1 MAQNPLPP
9 DKGDYDK
16 GERLQIINDYLLKD
30 ILEAASVESAKRTPV
45 EKEIGDYFAA
55 CLDEKGIDQ
64 RGIDVLKSEFDRIDK
79 LKDKSELAAEVA
91 HLHSVLYNLA
101 PQNNS
106 GGSVP
111 MFQFS
116 SSQDLDDAQK
126 VVAAVDQA
134 ALGLPDRDYY
144 LRTDADTVKQRQKYV
159 EHVQKMFGLLGD
171 APDKAQAEAKVVMD
185 LETELAKGSMD
196 LVKRRDPANLNHK
209 LSQAELEKL
218 MPNFNWKVYLQETKP
233 PKTAHFLVATPDFL
247 KALDAQIQARSL
259 DDWKTYLRW
268 HLVHSSAALLPTPF
282 LQETFALYGKEFEG
296 AKDLPPRWRR
306 CAVATDRDLGEAL
319 GEVYA
324 QKAFGAQSKK
334 RMSVLVADLKKA
346 LGEDID
352 SLDWMSV
359 VTKKAAKIK
368 LAGILDK
375 IGYPD
380 KPRDYSKL
388 RLNRTDA
395 LANAFSAGEFEFRR
409 QLTKIGKPVDR
420 LEWAMTAPT
429 VNAYYDPQ
437 MNTINFP
444 AGILQ
449 PPYFDNAMDDAVNY
463 GDIGSVIGHEMTH
476 GFDDQGR
483 KFDSKGNLKD
493 WWTADDG
500 KKFDERAACVA
511 DEYSSFEA
519 LPGLKVDGKLTL
531 GENTADNG
539 GIRIALRAFH
549 NRLAAQKKKP
559 TVDDD
564 KRFFLSYAQG
574 WCDNV
579 TDNSL
584 RTLVQ
589 TNPHSPSRFRV
600 NGVLQNL
607 PEFQQAFSCKAGV
620 PMVSAKP
627 CRVW

>member
-1 MAQNPLPP
+1 MPP
-9 DKGDYDK
+9 DKGYY
-16 GERLQIINDYLLKD
+16 GRGSRMQLLNQFVLKD
-30 ILEAASVESAKRTPV
+30 ILEAASVDSPKRNKV
-45 EKEIGDYFAA
+45 EKQIGDYYAA
-55 CLDEKGIDQ
+55 CNDEKAIDQ
-64 RGIDVLKSEFDRIDK
+64 KGIGALKAEFDRIDK
-79 LKDKSELAAEVA
+79 LKDKSELAAELA
-91 HLHSVLYNLA
+91 HLHGVLFSLA
-101 PQNNS
+101 PQSDS
-106 GGSVP
+106 GGTVP
-111 MFQFS
+111 MFLFS
-116 SSQDLDDAQK
+116 SSQDLDNAQL
-126 VVAAVDQA
+126 VVAAIDQA
-134 ALGLPDRDYY
+134 GLGLPDRDFYF
-144 LRTDADTVKQRQKYV
+144 RDDPKSTEQRQKYV

-185 LETELAKGSMD
+185 LETELAKGAMD
-196 LVKRRDPANLNHK
+196 IVKRRDPANLNHK

-218 MPNFNWKVYLQETKP
+218 TPNFNWKEYLKDVKP

-247 KALDAQIQARSL
+247 KSLDAQIQARSL

-268 HLVHSSAALLPTPF
+268 RVVHTTAGLLPEPF
-282 LQETFALYGKEFEG
+282 VQETFNFYGKELGG
-296 AKDLPPRWRR
+296 AKELPPRWKR

-319 GEVYA
+319 GEIYA
-324 QKAFGAQSKK
+324 KKTFGAEGKK
-334 RMSVLVADLKKA
+334 RMGVMIQDLKKS

-352 SLDWMSV
+352 SLDWMSPA
-359 VTKKAAKIK
+359 TKKAAKVK
-368 LAGILDK
+368 LAGFLDK

-380 KPRDYSKL
+380 KPRDYSKVKVS
-388 RLNRTDA
+388 RTDA
-395 LANAFSAGEFEFRR
+395 LDNAFSAGEFEFQR
-409 QLTKIGKPVDR
+409 QLGKIGKPVDR
-420 LEWAMTAPT
+420 KEWGMTAPT

-449 PPYFDNAMDDAVNY
+449 PPFFDNTMDDAVNY

-483 KFDSKGNLKD
+483 KFDAKGNLKD
-493 WWTADDG
+493 WWTAEDG
-500 KKFDERAACVA
+500 KKFEERATCTA
-511 DEYSSFEA
+511 DEYSSFEPV
-519 LPGLKVDGKLTL
+519 PGLKVNGRLTL

-539 GIRIALRAFH
+539 GIRVALMAFH

-564 KRFFLSYAQG
+564 KKFFLAYANG
-574 WCDNV
+574 WCTNL
-579 TDNSL
+579 TDNFL

-589 TNPHSPSRFRV
+589 TNPHSPPKYRV

-607 PEFQQAFSCKAGV
+607 PEFQQAYQCKAGQ